1 MWLKGSLSNR
11 DEGEINQELYSLQRN
26 LCFRR
31 FEKDRGPETEQR
43 VVQMSSEKD
52 KVTYMLQ

>member
-1 MWLKGSLSNR
+1 MSNR
-11 DEGEINQELYSLQRN
+11 GEGEINQELYSLQRN
-26 LCFRR
+26 LCFCR
-31 FEKDRGPETEQR
+31 FEKDRGTETEQR

>member
-1 MWLKGSLSNR
+1 MKNTILYFCRLKW
-11 DEGEINQELYSLQRN
+11 D
-26 LCFRR
+26 RR
-31 FEKDRGPETEQR
+31 PKTEQR

>member
-1 MWLKGSLSNR
+1 MSTLCQIGMMKKLMKNTILYFCRLKWA
-11 DEGEINQELYSLQRN
+11 
-26 LCFRR
+26 
-31 FEKDRGPETEQR
+31 RGLETEQR